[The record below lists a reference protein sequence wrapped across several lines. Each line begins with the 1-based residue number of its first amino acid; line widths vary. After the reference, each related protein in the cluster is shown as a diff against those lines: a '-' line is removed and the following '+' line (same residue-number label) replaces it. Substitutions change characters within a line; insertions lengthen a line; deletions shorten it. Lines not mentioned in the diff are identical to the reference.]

1 MTDQS
6 DEEEIPKP
14 SLLQGSQ
21 SIART
26 TMVFAP
32 PIVSLGCAIVVGYI
46 TYVTSN
52 KEPPADISTLAI
64 SILKSDDASPE
75 MRAWATGALG
85 IRTDMPMSVG
95 SIRQ

>member
-1 MTDQS
+1 MTDQI
-6 DEEEIPKP
+6 DEDDVPKP
-14 SLLQGSQ
+14 VLLQRCRL
-21 SIART
+21 IARA
-26 TMVFAP
+26 TMLFAP
-32 PIVSLGCAIVVGYI
+32 PVVSVGCAIVVGYI
-46 TYVTSN
+46 TYVTST

-64 SILKSDDASPE
+64 SILKSGDASPE

>member
-1 MTDQS
+1 MTDQI
-6 DEEEIPKP
+6 DEDELPK
-14 SLLQGSQ
+14 STLFQRCR
-21 SIART
+21 SIARA
-26 TMVFAP
+26 TMLFAP
-32 PIVSLGCAIVVGYI
+32 PVVSVGCAIVVGYI

-64 SILKSDDASPE
+64 SILKSGDASPE

-85 IRTDMPMSVG
+85 IRTDMPISVG